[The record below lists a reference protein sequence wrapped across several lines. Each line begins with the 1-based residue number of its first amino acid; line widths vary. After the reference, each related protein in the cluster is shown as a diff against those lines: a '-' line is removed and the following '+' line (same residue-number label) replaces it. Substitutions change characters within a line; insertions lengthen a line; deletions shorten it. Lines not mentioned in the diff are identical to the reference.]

1 MFKISLLENL
11 RNKVILGYFSNFSDK
26 SEIVRI
32 IKNQTFIL
40 KIEKKIGIKSI
51 LFQYNLLQPALF
63 LKVQSILKIRRILH
77 IVKLYTLQR
86 EG

>member
-40 KIEKKIGIKSI
+40 KIEKK
-51 LFQYNLLQPALF
+51 L
-63 LKVQSILKIRRILH
+63 
-77 IVKLYTLQR
+77 
-86 EG
+86 E